1 MTQAM
6 SAPLRPYYARI
17 DREFPNPPVDF
28 AWIASLEA
36 DRHGIVRAMKYRP
49 LGATGIEVSEIGLG
63 TWPAGGSIHLA
74 GAPTGYGTVPETEAI
89 RGIHRALDQGV
100 NFFDTAD
107 TYGLGRAERLL
118 GQGIAARR
126 GQAIVATKAGWVP
139 DGAERWVKDLSA
151 DHLRAAA
158 LRSRARLGVETIDVF
173 QLHAVPEAGAES
185 DEAFDTLEEL
195 KTRGVVRATGASV
208 GADMA
213 AGLRLVEAGRIDV
226 LQVSF
231 NLLQQ
236 TAAQDLF
243 EVCRRKKIGIISS
256 IPLAYGFLSGR
267 YTRNTVFSKDDWR
280 SRLTREEVAGR
291 VARVEEL
298 RFLTGDGT
306 RSLVHASI
314 QFVLAHPHIA
324 TTIPG
329 FRSVEQVNGILEA
342 MEAHPISDIEIAR
355 ARELGRVWSTAA
367 PART

>member
-1 MTQAM
+1 
-6 SAPLRPYYARI
+6 
-17 DREFPNPPVDF
+17 
-28 AWIASLEA
+28 
-36 DRHGIVRAMKYRP
+36 MKYRP

-89 RGIHRALDQGV
+89 RGIHRALEEGV
-100 NFFDTAD
+100 NFFDTSD

-158 LRSRARLGVETIDVF
+158 LRSRARLGVERIDVF
-173 QLHAVPEAGAES
+173 QLHAIPEPGAES
-185 DEAFDTLEEL
+185 DEAFDALEEL
-195 KTRGVVRATGASV
+195 KTRGIIRAAGASV
-208 GADMA
+208 GADAA
-213 AGLRLVEAGRIDV
+213 AGLRLLESGRIDV
-226 LQVSF
+226 LQASF

-236 TAAQDLF
+236 GASAELF
-243 EVCRRKKIGIISS
+243 EACRKKKVGFISS
-256 IPLAYGFLSGR
+256 IPFAYGFLSGR

-280 SRLTREEVAGR
+280 SRLTREEVAAR
-291 VARVEEL
+291 VGRVEEL
-298 RFLTGDGT
+298 RFLTADGT
-306 RSLVHASI
+306 RPLIHAAI
-314 QFVLAHPHIA
+314 QFVLGHAQISTA
-324 TTIPG
+324 IPG

-342 MEAHPISDIEIAR
+342 MEAPPLSDIEFAR
-355 ARELGRVWSTAA
+355 ARELGKIWQGTV